1 MKWAKD
7 ASEKGKG
14 LVLLNADGTAFDYTQ
29 KITDEVT
36 VYIDLVASG
45 LEVQATHLH
54 FHLGA
59 FGDDSG
65 TLTVKDIA
73 SAKTTISYSDV
84 LNNYV
89 EL

>member
-14 LVLLNADGTAFDYTQ
+14 LVLLNADGSAFDYTQ

-36 VYIDLVASG
+36 IYIDLVASG
-45 LEVQATHLH
+45 LEVQATHL
-54 FHLGA
+54 HLGA